1 MSRRSPVRGELLK
14 EGYDRPSGSGV
25 SARSR
30 DVAPDPSGGQDTQ
43 RKGFPLERA
52 LQLRVCRVM
61 RIGAPGE
68 PRRWLGQDGARRKD
82 PRKLPRAIIEPDDH
96 FGRREHL
103 LALPQQILIAVAIE
117 VAHRQRSQ
125 DGRHGVDRE
134 DEHGTGVTER
144 DFHIGVS
151 PAGREG
157 QGIDDSV
164 VIKVDLSWHAL

>member
-1 MSRRSPVRGELLK
+1 M
-14 EGYDRPSGSGV
+14 
-25 SARSR
+25 
-30 DVAPDPSGGQDTQ
+30 
-43 RKGFPLERA
+43 ERA
-52 LQLRVCRVM
+52 LQLRVCRVVG
-61 RIGAPGE
+61 IGAPGE
-68 PRRWLGQDGARRKD
+68 PRRWLDQDGARRKD
-82 PRKLPRAIIEPDDH
+82 PSKLSRAIIEPDDH

-151 PAGREG
+151 PTGREG
-157 QGIDDSV
+157 QGILDTV
-164 VIKVDLSWHAL
+164 VIKVEPSWSDLKGRGHKA